1 MMRLYFKNKENHV
14 NQWKK
19 VLPFY
24 LFTLLPLP
32 VSAQS
37 VATDSTETKTVET
50 TEKKPGLGKRI
61 LNKLNDKYFTTK
73 YDTNYIARPKEK
85 WLIRLLGNQT
95 GNYIHAKGTVH
106 DIYTK
111 YDLHTKTNYTVG
123 VEVNYCDIAATFSIN
138 PAKIGGNYNDYEFNF
153 EYHGQKLSF
162 DINYLRATSLKGDIK
177 YRDID
182 HLDEE
187 GLRMNVVNASAYY
200 IFNNRK
206 FSYAAALFQN
216 YYQLRSAGSWLAGL
230 SVQSGS
236 IKTTDELKER
246 SPLAPEVHLTFTNIA
261 LGGGYGHNFVF
272 GKRSQWL
279 LHLSVIP
286 SFVVY
291 KHNRLTVNG
300 DEMKD
305 HGLCFNML
313 FNERV
318 SAVYHFTPRYNM
330 GASLIMSN
338 SLYNNDNI
346 KINQNK
352 WLARLFFGI
361 RF

>member
-1 MMRLYFKNKENHV
+1 MFFAEM
-14 NQWKK
+14 KK
-19 VLPFY
+19 Y
-24 LFTLLPLP
+24 LLMILF
-32 VSAQS
+32 SAVMSAANAQF
-37 VATDSTETKTVET
+37 VATDSMETEKPQTS
-50 TEKKPGLGKRI
+50 EKKPGLGKRI
-61 LNKLNDKYFTTK
+61 NNKLSKKYFTTK
-73 YDTNYIARPKEK
+73 YDTNYVARPKEK

-106 DIYTK
+106 DIYSK

-123 VEVNYCDIAATFSIN
+123 VEVNYCDIAATLSIN
-138 PAKIGGNYNDYEFNF
+138 PAKIGGSYNDYEFNF

-162 DINYLRATSLKGDIK
+162 DINYLRATSLKGDMK
-177 YRDID
+177 LGDIN

-187 GLRMNVVNASAYY
+187 GMRMNVVNASAYY

-206 FSYAAALFQN
+206 FSYPAALFQN

-230 SVQSGS
+230 TVQSGS
-236 IKTTDELKER
+236 IKTTDALKER
-246 SPLAPEVHLTFTNIA
+246 NPLAPEVHLTFANVA
-261 LGGGYGHNFVF
+261 LGGGYGYNFVF
-272 GKRSQWL
+272 GQRSQWL
-279 LHLSVIP
+279 LHLSVLP
-286 SFVVY
+286 SLVVY

-318 SAVYHFTPRYNM
+318 AVVYHFTPRFNA

-338 SLYNNDNI
+338 SIYNNDNI

-352 WLARLFFGI
+352 WLARAFFGV

>member
-1 MMRLYFKNKENHV
+1 M
-14 NQWKK
+14 
-19 VLPFY
+19 
-24 LFTLLPLP
+24 
-32 VSAQS
+32 SAANAQF
-37 VATDSTETKTVET
+37 VATDSMETEKPQTS
-50 TEKKPGLGKRI
+50 EKKPGLGKRI
-61 LNKLNDKYFTTK
+61 NNELSKKYFTTK
-73 YDTNYIARPKEK
+73 YDTNYVARPKEK
-85 WLIRLLGNQT
+85 WLLRLLGNQT

-106 DIYTK
+106 DVYSK
-111 YDLHTKTNYTVG
+111 YDLHTKTNYTMG
-123 VEVNYCDIAATFSIN
+123 LEVNYCDIAATFSIN
-138 PAKIGGNYNDYEFNF
+138 PAKIGGDYNDYEFNF
-153 EYHGQKLSF
+153 EYHGQMISF
-162 DINYLRATSLKGDIK
+162 DINYLRATSLTGDIK
-177 YRDID
+177 LGNMD

-206 FSYAAALFQN
+206 FSYPAALFQN

-230 SVQSGS
+230 TVQSGS
-236 IKTTDELKER
+236 IRTTDELKAR
-246 SPLAPEVHLTFTNIA
+246 NPLAPEVHLTFANVA
-261 LGGGYGHNFVF
+261 LGGGYGYNFVF
-272 GKRSQWL
+272 GQRSQWL
-279 LHLSVIP
+279 LHLSVLP
-286 SFVVY
+286 SLVVY

-318 SAVYHFTPRYNM
+318 AVVYHFTPRFNA

-338 SLYNNDNI
+338 SIYNNDNI

-352 WLARLFFGI
+352 WLARAFFGV

>member
-1 MMRLYFKNKENHV
+1 M
-14 NQWKK
+14 
-19 VLPFY
+19 
-24 LFTLLPLP
+24 
-32 VSAQS
+32 SAANAQPA
-37 VATDSTETKTVET
+37 ATDSIETETAQMP
-50 TEKKPGLGKRI
+50 EKKPWFGKR
-61 LNKLNDKYFTTK
+61 LVNKLNTKYFTTK
-73 YDTNYIARPKEK
+73 YDTNYVARPKEK

-106 DIYTK
+106 DIYSK

-123 VEVNYCDIAATFSIN
+123 LEVNYCDIAATFSIN
-138 PAKIGGNYNDYEFNF
+138 PAKIGGDYNDYEFNF
-153 EYHGQKLSF
+153 EYHGQKISF
-162 DINYLRATSLKGDIK
+162 DISYLRATSLKGDIK
-177 YRDID
+177 LGNID

-200 IFNNRK
+200 VFNHRK
-206 FSYAAALFQN
+206 FSYPAALFQN

-236 IKTTDELKER
+236 IKTTDELKAR
-246 SPLAPEVHLTFTNIA
+246 SPLAPEVHLTFANVAI
-261 LGGGYGHNFVF
+261 GGGYGYNLVL

-279 LHLSVIP
+279 LHFSALP

-300 DEMKD
+300 EEMKD

-318 SAVYHFTPRYNM
+318 AVVYHFTARFNA

-338 SLYNNDNI
+338 SIYNNDNI

-352 WLARLFFGI
+352 WLARAFFGV

>member
-1 MMRLYFKNKENHV
+1 M
-14 NQWKK
+14 
-19 VLPFY
+19 
-24 LFTLLPLP
+24 
-32 VSAQS
+32 
-37 VATDSTETKTVET
+37 
-50 TEKKPGLGKRI
+50 
-61 LNKLNDKYFTTK
+61 
-73 YDTNYIARPKEK
+73 
-85 WLIRLLGNQT
+85 
-95 GNYIHAKGTVH
+95 
-106 DIYTK
+106 
-111 YDLHTKTNYTVG
+111 G

-138 PAKIGGNYNDYEFNF
+138 PAKIGGSYNDYEFNF
-153 EYHGQKLSF
+153 EYHGQKFSF
-162 DINYLRATSLKGDIK
+162 DISYLRATSLKGDIK
-177 YRDID
+177 LGDID

-187 GLRMNVVNASAYY
+187 GLRMNVINASAYY
-200 IFNNRK
+200 VFNNRK
-206 FSYAAALFQN
+206 FSYPAALFQN

-230 SVQSGS
+230 TVQSGS

-246 SPLAPEVHLTFTNIA
+246 NPLAPEVHLTFANVA
-261 LGGGYGHNFVF
+261 LGGGYGYNFAF

-279 LHLSVIP
+279 LHLSALP
-286 SFVVY
+286 SLVVY

-318 SAVYHFTPRYNM
+318 AVVYHFTPRFNA

-338 SLYNNDNI
+338 SIYNNDDI

-352 WLARLFFGI
+352 WLARAFFGV

>member
-1 MMRLYFKNKENHV
+1 M
-14 NQWKK
+14 KK
-19 VLPFY
+19 Y
-24 LFTLLPLP
+24 LLMILFSA
-32 VSAQS
+32 VMSAASAQPA
-37 VATDSTETKTVET
+37 ATDSMETEKPQTS
-50 TEKKPGLGKRI
+50 EKKPGLGKRI
-61 LNKLNDKYFTTK
+61 NNKLSKKYFTTK
-73 YDTNYIARPKEK
+73 YDTNYVARPKEK

-106 DIYTK
+106 DVYSK

-123 VEVNYCDIAATFSIN
+123 VEVNYCDVAATLSIN
-138 PAKIGGNYNDYEFNF
+138 PAKIGGSYNDYEFNF

-162 DINYLRATSLKGDIK
+162 DINYLRATSLTGDIK
-177 YRDID
+177 LGNID

-206 FSYAAALFQN
+206 FSYPAALFQN

-230 SVQSGS
+230 TVQSGS

-246 SPLAPEVHLTFTNIA
+246 NPLAPEVHLTFENVAI
-261 LGGGYGHNFVF
+261 GGGYGYNLVL
-272 GKRSQWL
+272 GKHSQWL
-279 LHLSVIP
+279 LHLSALP
-286 SFVVY
+286 SIVAY

-318 SAVYHFTPRYNM
+318 AVVYHFTPRFNA

-338 SLYNNDNI
+338 SIYNNDNI

-352 WLARLFFGI
+352 WLARAFFGV

>member
-1 MMRLYFKNKENHV
+1 M
-14 NQWKK
+14 KK
-19 VLPFY
+19 Y
-24 LFTLLPLP
+24 LLMILF
-32 VSAQS
+32 SAVMSAANAQF
-37 VATDSTETKTVET
+37 VATDSMETEKPQTS
-50 TEKKPGLGKRI
+50 EKKPGLGKRI
-61 LNKLNDKYFTTK
+61 NNKLSKKYFTTK
-73 YDTNYIARPKEK
+73 YDTNYVARPKEK
-85 WLIRLLGNQT
+85 WLLRLLGNQT

-106 DIYTK
+106 DVYSK
-111 YDLHTKTNYTVG
+111 YDLHTKTNNTLG
-123 VEVNYCDIAATFSIN
+123 LEVNYCDIAATFSIN
-138 PAKIGGNYNDYEFNF
+138 PAKIGGSYNDYEFNF

-162 DINYLRATSLKGDIK
+162 DINYLRATSLKGDMK
-177 YRDID
+177 LGDID

-206 FSYAAALFQN
+206 FSYPAALFQN
-216 YYQLRSAGSWLAGL
+216 YYQLHSAGSWLAGL
-230 SVQSGS
+230 TVQTGS

-246 SPLAPEVHLTFTNIA
+246 NPLAPEVHLTFANIA
-261 LGGGYGHNFVF
+261 LGGGYGYNFVF
-272 GKRSQWL
+272 GQRSQWL
-279 LHLSVIP
+279 LHLSALP
-286 SFVVY
+286 SLVVY

-313 FNERV
+313 FNERASV
-318 SAVYHFTPRYNM
+318 VYHFTPRFNA

-338 SLYNNDNI
+338 SIYNNDDI

-352 WLARLFFGI
+352 WLARAFFGV